1 MKLKKLTLED
11 RVNNIENRI
20 RKLESVLMRDRER
33 DDNRYVLFDDKQIAF
48 YEDEKKNKKL
58 DECWVGNAAEG
69 FKKINNDLVAFARNY
84 HNSMKDVEELLTTV
98 SNTVSNQ

>member
-1 MKLKKLTLED
+1 MSNQSSNVQVDVDLDALQTWKEKMQSLGDTTEQALAKY
-11 RVNNIENRI
+11 
-20 RKLESVLMRDRER
+20 ESDIKE
-33 DDNRYVLFDDKQIAF
+33 
-48 YEDEKKNKKL
+48 L
-58 DECWVGNAAEG
+58 DEYWVGNAAEG